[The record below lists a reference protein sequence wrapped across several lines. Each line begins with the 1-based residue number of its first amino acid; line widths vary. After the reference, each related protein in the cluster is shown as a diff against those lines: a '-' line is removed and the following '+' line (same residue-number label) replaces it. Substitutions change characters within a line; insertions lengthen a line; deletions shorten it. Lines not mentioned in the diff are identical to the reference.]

1 MKSAS
6 PNYRAGNAAAAW
18 RAEKEELPV
27 GIGGHVCWN
36 DSFAALY
43 L

>member
-6 PNYRAGNAAAAW
+6 PNYRAGNAAAW